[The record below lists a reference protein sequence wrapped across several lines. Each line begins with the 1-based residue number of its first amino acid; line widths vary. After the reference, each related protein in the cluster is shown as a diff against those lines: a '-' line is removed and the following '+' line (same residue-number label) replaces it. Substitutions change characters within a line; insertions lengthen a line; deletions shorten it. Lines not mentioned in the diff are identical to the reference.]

1 MPKSMNCNQV
11 VARAIRKF
19 GLAQVR
25 AAVEM
30 AVELSTPVD
39 SSTPKRKAKAAAT
52 TATSAASPSQ
62 P

>member
-1 MPKSMNCNQV
+1 MNCNQV

-19 GLAQVR
+19 GLQAVR

-39 SSTPKRKAKAAAT
+39 GSTPKRKTKAAAT
-52 TATSAASPSQ
+52 TATSAAVPRE